1 MKLKFNKLRRNQK
14 RLIKVKG
21 TERNRIFFT
30 QKNNF
35 ILKSISYSLL
45 TEFQLK
51 AAYNL
56 LKKKI
61 KKNGHIIPHVFC
73 NIGLTKKPVEVR
85 MGKGKGGKIACYV
98 YPVRPGKVI
107 FELVGVNSALAEK
120 SLTLALGKLP
130 IFGKII
136 QV

>member
-35 ILKSISYSLL
+35 ILKSNSYSLL

-61 KKNGHIIPHVFC
+61 KK
-73 NIGLTKKPVEVR
+73 KK
-85 MGKGKGGKIACYV
+85 KKKKIN
-98 YPVRPGKVI
+98 
-107 FELVGVNSALAEK
+107 L
-120 SLTLALGKLP
+120 
-130 IFGKII
+130 
-136 QV
+136 